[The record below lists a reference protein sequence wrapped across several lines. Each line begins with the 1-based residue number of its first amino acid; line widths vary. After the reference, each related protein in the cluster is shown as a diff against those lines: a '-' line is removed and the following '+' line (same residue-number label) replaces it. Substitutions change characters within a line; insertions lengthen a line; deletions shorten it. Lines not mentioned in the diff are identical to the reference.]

1 MKQAMLG
8 ALGLASVAATPSATP
23 VECGKP
29 YVAFHER
36 LSHRAETISGE
47 RLAAFHR
54 GSLRIFDAC
63 DSGHL
68 HDVEAKLVELEIRLN
83 ASSNLN

>member
-8 ALGLASVAATPSATP
+8 ALGLASLAAAPSSSP

-36 LSHRAETISGE
+36 LRHRAATISGE

-63 DSGHL
+63 DAGHL
-68 HDVEAKLVELEIRLN
+68 DDVEARLVELEIRLGA
-83 ASSNLN
+83 ASHMN